1 MDKNSAE
8 IKKAEFSKS
17 LRGYTVSEVDRYVK
31 NLTEG
36 YAALYRENA
45 ELHNKL
51 ADAEEKISE
60 LKKIK
65 DTLEDAKKRSSDIV
79 HDAYEDADGIL
90 YSIKNSCDSIIRGF
104 RKKIEEQQRLLAE
117 AREKVNMFRYEL
129 FEKYRVHI
137 ELIEQLKSE
146 PSDEEILSANDYV
159 ERVVSTLKH
168 EVAAEYDISIDDI
181 EIPDNEQTATQK
193 NGERRI
199 DYAAAQPSG
208 EEKYVKVDDENSDAY
223 TKRRMPDVVKKL
235 GEYEKKQAQALDD
248 DCIQLAL
255 DIDAVSSDQS

>member
-8 IKKAEFSKS
+8 LKKAEFSKS

-31 NLTEG
+31 NLTER
-36 YAALYRENA
+36 YAELYRENA
-45 ELHNKL
+45 ELEKRL
-51 ADAEEKISE
+51 AEAEEKISE
-60 LKKIK
+60 LEKIK
-65 DTLEDAKKRSSDIV
+65 DTLEDAKKRSNDIV
-79 HDAYEDADGIL
+79 HDAYENADGIL

-117 AREKVNMFRYEL
+117 AREKVNLFRYEL

-137 ELIEQLKSE
+137 ELIEQLQSE
-146 PSDEEILSANDYV
+146 PSEEDILSANDYV

-181 EIPDNEQTATQK
+181 EVPEKEQAARAE
-193 NGERRI
+193 NGGNRI
-199 DYAAAQPSG
+199 AETAAQPSG
-208 EEKYVKVDDENSDAY
+208 EEKYMKIDDENSDAFV
-223 TKRRMPDVVKKL
+223 KRRMPDVVKKL
-235 GEYEKKQAQALDD
+235 GEYEKKQARALDE

-255 DIDAVSSDQS
+255 DIDAVATDPS